1 MELLVAAG
9 KGDWAQ
15 PRHERVSIKG
25 KGEMETFWVYPRSNA
40 GSVASVM
47 SGNGLE
53 DGGDGQLTDA
63 QQATKMGRLVDW
75 NVEVLCSLLEKV
87 VTSRGCISNASSEE
101 MFNAEQK
108 LIMKDEIVLD
118 EMTQI
123 LELPE
128 FDGRSL
134 QKKSILLPA
143 DVKEQLRDFVATIAN
158 LYRDVPFHNF
168 EHASHVIMSTG
179 KLMKRIVNPDGI
191 DYDLDGVENKELA
204 IMEQIYK
211 LTYGIS
217 GDPLLM
223 FSSVFS
229 ALIHGAYEWQSSL
242 LSLLR

>member
-1 MELLVAAG
+1 
-9 KGDWAQ
+9 
-15 PRHERVSIKG
+15 
-25 KGEMETFWVYPRSNA
+25 METFWVYPRSNA
-40 GSVASVM
+40 GSVGSVM

-53 DGGDGQLTDA
+53 AGDGQLTDA

-87 VTSRGCISNASSEE
+87 VTSRGYLSNAPSKEV
-101 MFNAEQK
+101 FNAEQK
-108 LIMKDEIVLD
+108 LVMSKDEIVLD

-128 FDGRSL
+128 FDGSSL
-134 QKKSILLPA
+134 QKKIILLPA

-191 DYDLDGVENKELA
+191 DYDLDEVENKELA

-211 LTYGIS
+211 MTYGIS

-242 LSLLR
+242 LSFLR